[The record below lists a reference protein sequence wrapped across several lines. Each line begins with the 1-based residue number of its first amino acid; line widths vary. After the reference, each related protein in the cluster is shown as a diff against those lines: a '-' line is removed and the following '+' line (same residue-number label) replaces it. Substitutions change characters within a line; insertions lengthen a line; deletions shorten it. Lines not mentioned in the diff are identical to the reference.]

1 MPTPANPSPQ
11 RGPYR
16 VHVDPATLRWAQE
29 RSGKDVETLERR
41 FPKYRK
47 WEAGTVKP
55 TYRQLE
61 RFAKATYT
69 PFGALFSGGPLK
81 DELDIVDF
89 RTVGGKQRRKPS
101 PHLLDTVYL
110 CQRRQDWYHRYA
122 LEEEHDPV
130 DFVGSASLDDD
141 PAEVAQR
148 MSSMLEFRVDDRSD
162 VANWTLAV
170 RRFADRADAKGVLV
184 MISGVVANN
193 TSRGLDPDEFRGF
206 ALSDDLAPLVFVN
219 GADAKAAQMFTLA
232 HELAHIWLGNTGLSN
247 TTLRSTA
254 GHQTERWC
262 NQVAAELLVPADA
275 LLEHCREG
283 EELKTTVGRMTA
295 HFKVSTLVVL
305 RRLRD
310 VGSLSHRKFRD
321 AYDRERRRIATPR
334 PSSGGNFLRTQMAR
348 TGERFSYD
356 LIADTLSGRTLPM
369 EAYRLLAIKKQAT
382 FDKIKTYHGLR

>member
-1 MPTPANPSPQ
+1 M
-11 RGPYR
+11 
-16 VHVDPATLRWAQE
+16 
-29 RSGKDVETLERR
+29 ETLERR
-41 FPKYRK
+41 FPKYRE

-110 CQRRQDWYHRYA
+110 CQRRQDWYHEYA

-275 LLEHCREG
+275 LLEHYRDG
-283 EELKTTVGRMTA
+283 EELKTTVRRMTA
-295 HFKVSTLVVL
+295 YFKVSTLVVL